1 MNEKFTRE
9 RKELNERL
17 EQLTS
22 EISKRDRTILS
33 LENQKEGL
41 INQVSTKEKNIDEM
55 RQEGQVEKMTLI
67 QKIEDLK
74 QKYDTSMDELTQ
86 SKINFE
92 REKALKDQKITFQ
105 EQRIDD
111 YNN

>member
-1 MNEKFTRE
+1 MSEKFNRE

-41 INQVSTKEKNIDEM
+41 
-55 RQEGQVEKMTLI
+55 
-67 QKIEDLK
+67 
-74 QKYDTSMDELTQ
+74 
-86 SKINFE
+86 
-92 REKALKDQKITFQ
+92 
-105 EQRIDD
+105 
-111 YNN
+111 NN